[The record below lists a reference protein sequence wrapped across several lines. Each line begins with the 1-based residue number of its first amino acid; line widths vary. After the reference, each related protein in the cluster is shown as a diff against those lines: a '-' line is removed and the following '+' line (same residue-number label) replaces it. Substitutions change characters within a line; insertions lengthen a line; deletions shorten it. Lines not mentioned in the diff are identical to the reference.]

1 MHRPKVFHDKD
12 IFFPFSFSFSRG
24 HLVNVNKMHSA
35 SSFASL
41 WLFFKF
47 LVNCDKCVVV
57 KRLTK
62 CLALFEHLLGKAN

>member
-1 MHRPKVFHDKD
+1 M
-12 IFFPFSFSFSRG
+12 
-24 HLVNVNKMHSA
+24 NVNKMHSA

-41 WLFFKF
+41 CFFFKF